1 MRKVDLVLLSQLKVE
16 KIPTKI
22 DFSAGQNYSPAI
34 VQSTSSYF
42 SSSTFICLQNCQKTD
57 ILSLALC

>member
-1 MRKVDLVLLSQLKVE
+1 MRKVDLGLLSQLKVE
-16 KIPTKI
+16 EIPMKI
-22 DFSAGQNYSPAI
+22 DFSAGQNDTPAI